1 MAVGIKPSKQSMESA
16 KTVIKAEMKVCTLL
30 LGSLTAEKEAMSPQ
44 KKTFEQG
51 RNFKYL
57 DLRYTNTFRR
67 NIQ

>member
-1 MAVGIKPSKQSMESA
+1 MAAGIKPSKQSMETA
-16 KTVIKAEMKVCTLL
+16 KNVIKTEMKVWTVL
-30 LGSLTAEKEAMSPQ
+30 LGSLTAKKEAMSPQ
-44 KKTFEQG
+44 KKTFDHG